1 MYVHYSFLSG
11 IYSTCACH
19 VCTCT
24 CGSYKMCVYLY
35 YIGSECKGVLVQCM
49 MLLYTTRAWVCM
61 YMMSK
66 KISVGGGRV
75 NYYSTYLVK
84 VTMTELTGN
93 KVLFDCFVDAL
104 SKRVDVVDKESE
116 SVSAVYN
123 EFSRK
128 LCNTR
133 LNEFIV
139 VQKQLAAAE
148 VGKASLTGQNLRD
161 TLLTQHVQ
169 LRSRSKK

>member
-1 MYVHYSFLSG
+1 MNCY
-11 IYSTCACH
+11 
-19 VCTCT
+19 
-24 CGSYKMCVYLY
+24 
-35 YIGSECKGVLVQCM
+35 LVQV
-49 MLLYTTRAWVCM
+49 TT
-61 YMMSK
+61 
-66 KISVGGGRV
+66 
-75 NYYSTYLVK
+75 
-84 VTMTELTGN
+84 TELTQQ
-93 KVLFDCFVDAL
+93 KELFDCFIGAL

-116 SVSAVYN
+116 AVSSVYS

-139 VQKQLAAAE
+139 VQKQFAAAK

-161 TLLTQHVQ
+161 SLLTQHVQ